1 MTTLYVQEQGATV
14 RKRDLQCLV
23 TKERELL
30 QELPLAKLEQLV
42 LLGMGVQITTA
53 MLVYTQSHGIP
64 VLIMNKEGNK
74 VLAWLTNGVSPAG
87 GLRTR
92 QMYFVNTPEQAL
104 ELARAMITA
113 KLINQRALLGA
124 TGWSAAKAAVAVIE
138 RQRASLQGAA
148 SIDLVRGYE
157 GAAAAAYFGAWKTA
171 LPKGW
176 GFGGRAFHPPPDPV
190 NALLSFGY
198 TLALNDVLTAVK
210 ITGMDPYLGT
220 FHVIE
225 AGRPSL
231 ALDLL
236 EEFRPLVV
244 DRMALELLGG
254 KTITRTHFER
264 PAQLPDAVYLNDEGR
279 ALVIDRYEAAM
290 QQPAR
295 LSTGEETT
303 MRRAVLLQ
311 AQAVARVV
319 RGEQEGYVGYTPQ
332 G

>member
-1 MTTLYVQEQGATV
+1 MTTLYVQEQGAIV

-30 QELPLAKLEQLV
+30 EELPLAKLEQLV
-42 LLGMGVQITTA
+42 LLGMGVQITTS

-64 VLIMNKEGNK
+64 VLIMNKEGSK

-87 GLRTR
+87 GLRTQ
-92 QMYFVNTPEQAL
+92 QMYFVNAPERAL
-104 ELARAMITA
+104 ELARAIIAA
-113 KLINQRALLGA
+113 KLINQRALLAA
-124 TGWSAAKAAVAVIE
+124 TSWSAARSAVAVIE

-171 LPKGW
+171 LPKAW

-254 KTITRTHFER
+254 KVIARTHFER

-279 ALVIDRYEAAM
+279 ALVIDHYEAAM

-295 LSTGEETT
+295 LASGEETT

-311 AQAVARVV
+311 AQAVVRVI
-319 RGEQEGYVGYTPQ
+319 RGEQERYVGYTPQ